1 MLQQK
6 KASLVSEKRKELW
19 PGRIEREKARGRPV
33 LLSAA
38 KRGDDVRNGKSGV
51 EVLTGPP

>member
-1 MLQQK
+1 
-6 KASLVSEKRKELW
+6 
-19 PGRIEREKARGRPV
+19 V